1 MVLGLPRL
9 RSDSEK
15 TSDEMQVSCGLDMKN
30 CRKKQ
35 IFPFI
40 SVFCVCVFMYVYVCV
55 CLFVKEYVVCAMF
68 FPGVVLLFHSM
79 HFFSC
84 ICNLSI
90 QCVNI
95 CSRFKI

>member
-1 MVLGLPRL
+1 MVLGLSRL
-9 RSDSEK
+9 RSEK

-55 CLFVKEYVVCAMF
+55 PVCERICSMCYVFFCCCFVVSFNA
-68 FPGVVLLFHSM
+68 LLFLHLQFIYSM
-79 HFFSC
+79 CKYMF
-84 ICNLSI
+84 
-90 QCVNI
+90 
-95 CSRFKI
+95 